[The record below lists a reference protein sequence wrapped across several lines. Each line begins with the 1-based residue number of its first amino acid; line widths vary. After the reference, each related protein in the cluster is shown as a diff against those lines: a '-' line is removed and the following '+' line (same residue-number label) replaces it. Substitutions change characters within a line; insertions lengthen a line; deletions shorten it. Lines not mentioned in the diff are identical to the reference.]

1 MLTQATIEAYLREK
15 EVMRWG
21 QGGLL
26 EEEIPEPSP
35 KGCVW
40 AHQVEKM
47 ERTSLVVGRCPGQRE
62 QCV

>member
-1 MLTQATIEAYLREK
+1 
-15 EVMRWG
+15 MRWG

-62 QCV
+62 RAYKGRRACGRWQSK